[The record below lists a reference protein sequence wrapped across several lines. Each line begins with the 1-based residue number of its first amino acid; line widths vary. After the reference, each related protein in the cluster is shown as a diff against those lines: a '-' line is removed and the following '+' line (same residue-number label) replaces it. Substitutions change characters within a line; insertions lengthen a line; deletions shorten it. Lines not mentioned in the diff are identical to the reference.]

1 LRISSKFLR
10 TNRGR
15 GAVAALLVFCAAGIG
30 LGIGENGRAAAH
42 PLEIRTASLPQASV
56 NLSYSETLKAA
67 GGENPYQ
74 WKIAA
79 GKLPKGLTLNTSGA
93 LAGTPFDSGTFPITV
108 TVNDTGNPVQ
118 TAQKDFSLTVDAV
131 SGLQLTTAALPQANP
146 AADYT
151 SILSANGGVAPYKW
165 SVISGNLPSTLTLAP
180 TGTITGVISQPG
192 TYQVLLEV
200 KDSGNPSQTVQKNF
214 NLVVGGAQSGVYLPA
229 PGSATAPS
237 PYSSAPTPG
246 SSSQPRPYPPPSA
259 GTASRPYPPGA
270 APGPSAVPRPYPPGP
285 PTASRASSTTA
296 TPGPSVTPRPYPS
309 SSTSAPRA
317 PASPYPLASMPGPAA
332 TTHDGFR
339 IVTPGLP
346 PGQQSAAYSLTLEAE
361 GGQSPYRWS
370 LLSNRLPPGLRLNPS
385 GSVTGT
391 PNAAGVYTFT
401 LRATDSSEAPI
412 SAAQVYQLKI
422 VPPDSAGAGAGA
434 APTGASEGGEAPRGP
449 ALQLEAS
456 QLPDGQVSEAYSA
469 AVTVT
474 GGLRPYAWTVA
485 SGALPSGLTLD
496 PAKGQIQGAA
506 AATGTFSFVVEV
518 SDSSSPGQVVRQS
531 YSIVIAALG
540 AGSQ

>member
-1 LRISSKFLR
+1 MRLTSKFLR
-10 TNRGR
+10 TNCRC
-15 GAVAALLVFCAAGIG
+15 GAAAALVVFCAAGIG
-30 LGIGENGRAAAH
+30 LGIGENGRAAGP

-56 NLSYSETLKAA
+56 NLSYAETLKAA

-74 WKIAA
+74 WRIAA

-93 LAGTPFDSGTFPITV
+93 LAGTPLDSGTFSITV
-108 TVNDTGNPVQ
+108 AVNDTGNPIQ
-118 TAQKDFSLTVDAV
+118 TAQKDFSLTVDAM
-131 SGLQLTTAALPQANP
+131 SGLQLTTAALPQANL

-151 SILSANGGVAPYKW
+151 SILSAQGGVAPYQW
-165 SVISGNLPSTLTLAP
+165 SVISGLPSTLTLAP
-180 TGTITGVISQPG
+180 AGTITGVISQPG
-192 TYQVLLEV
+192 TYHVLLEV
-200 KDSGNPSQTVQKNF
+200 KDSGNPSQTVQKSF
-214 NLVVGGAQSGVYLPA
+214 NLVVGGVPSGAAYPPVSA
-229 PGSATAPS
+229 PGSS
-237 PYSSAPTPG
+237 PVSRPYPPAPTPG
-246 SSSQPRPYPPPSA
+246 SATPPP
-259 GTASRPYPPGA
+259 PYPPGA
-270 APGPSAVPRPYPPGP
+270 PPRPSAVPRPYPPGGP
-285 PTASRASSTTA
+285 PAAPHASTPTA
-296 TPGPSVTPRPYPS
+296 TPGPSAASRPYPA

-317 PASPYPLASMPGPAA
+317 AASPYPLASMPGPSAA
-332 TTHDGFR
+332 THDGFR

-370 LLSNRLPPGLRLNPS
+370 LLSNRLPQGLRLSAS
-385 GSVTGT
+385 GSLTGT
-391 PNAAGVYTFT
+391 PSAPGVYTFT

-422 VPPDSAGAGAGA
+422 VPPDAAGGGGGA
-434 APTGASEGGEAPRGP
+434 APNGGSTGGEAPREP

-474 GGLRPYAWTVA
+474 GGLRPYAWTIS

-518 SDSSSPGQVVRQS
+518 SDSSSPGQVVRQA

-540 AGSQ
+540 TGSQ